1 MIRPLAIALLC
12 AVMGCK
18 GSQQVVTPVESS
30 VNTEPERP
38 TWVRSRPMSDAFY
51 VGIGLANKARPDFQ
65 EAAKKNALNDLASE
79 ISVTVEGNS
88 LLYTLDQRGRF
99 DESFTGTIKTRTSE
113 QLEGFEVMGTW
124 ENNSEYWMYYRLSK
138 SEHARIKAERKAK
151 AIGNATDLYM
161 RATASLASG
170 DVRSAFDQDLRALLA
185 MRDYWG
191 ENDMVEVE
199 GRSFALINEIYND
212 LQRLTSGIQLS
223 FLPERCALDYHGSFR
238 REMLISAK
246 HRSDDG
252 YRDLAQLPLV
262 ISWPGNTGK
271 VTETKNT
278 DASGHVRTTVQ
289 RVELNASP
297 REIKVRLDMDA
308 LVSKEHDAALIKPL
322 VSSLTVP
329 DKVALIDVEMP
340 RIHMRATET
349 NLGQAVND
357 AGVAMAIREELTK
370 KGFRFVDRES
380 ESDLIL
386 TLNSTTRQGGESNG
400 FFTTYLDVSYSFRD
414 RRSAEVVHEGGQQ
427 GVKGVQLDHAR
438 AGMDAY
444 KRAIQDIRRD
454 LVPAM
459 MDAML

>member
-1 MIRPLAIALLC
+1 MIRTLAIVTLFT
-12 AVMGCK
+12 VVGCK
-18 GSQQVVTPVESS
+18 GGQQATSS
-30 VNTEPERP
+30 EERPLPIEPERP
-38 TWVRSRPMSDAFY
+38 SWVRARPMSDAY
-51 VGIGLANKARPDFQ
+51 YIGIGLANKARPDHQ

-124 ENNSEYWMYYRLSK
+124 ENSTEYWMYYRLSK

-151 AIGNATDLYM
+151 AIGNATDLYA
-161 RATASLASG
+161 RAKASLASG
-170 DVRSAFDQDLRALLA
+170 DLRTAFDQDLRALLA

-191 ENDMVEVE
+191 ENDVVEVD
-199 GRSFALINEIYND
+199 GRSVALVNEVYND
-212 LQRLTSGIQLS
+212 LQRLTSGIQLA
-223 FLPERCALDYHGSFR
+223 FLPERCALDHQSGYR

-246 HRSDDG
+246 HRSDNG
-252 YRDLAQLPLV
+252 TRDLAQLPLV

-278 DASGHVRTTVQ
+278 DPAGHVRTTVQ
-289 RVELNASP
+289 RVDLNASP
-297 REIKVRLDMDA
+297 RELKVRLDMDA

-322 VSSLTVP
+322 IASLTVP
-329 DKVALIDVEMP
+329 DKIALIDVEMP
-340 RIHMRATET
+340 RIHMRASET
-349 NLGQAVND
+349 NLGDPVNE

-370 KGFRFVDRES
+370 KGFRFVDREAD
-380 ESDLIL
+380 SDLML

-400 FFTTYLDVSYSFRD
+400 FFTAYLDVSYSFRD
-414 RRSAEVVHEGGQQ
+414 RRSGEVVHEGGQQ
-427 GVKGVQLDHAR
+427 GVKGVQLDYSR

-454 LVPAM
+454 LVPRM